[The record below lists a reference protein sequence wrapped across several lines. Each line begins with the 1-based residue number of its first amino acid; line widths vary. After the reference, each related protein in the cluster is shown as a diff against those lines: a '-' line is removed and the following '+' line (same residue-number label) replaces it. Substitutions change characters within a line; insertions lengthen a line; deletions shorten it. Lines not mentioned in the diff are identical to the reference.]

1 MIFLRRVSGDS
12 MLPTLRPGQVVV
24 CHEIRKFMAGQI
36 VVAFVGGRE
45 VIKRIAKIDGATI
58 YLGVD
63 DIAHA
68 HNGKYYAKIVDTNIM
83 GVVFWPRNL

>member
-1 MIFLRRVSGDS
+1 

-24 CHEIRKFMAGQI
+24 CHVIRKFSVGQI

-45 VIKRIAKIDGATI
+45 VIKRIYKIEGSDI

-63 DIAHA
+63 DTVHA
-68 HNGKYYAKIVDTNIM
+68 HNGEYYAKIIDSNIV
-83 GVVFWPRNL
+83 GVVFWPKNLRNRSD